1 MTYNSTSVSKVP
13 EGTDNGNL
21 TNDISKRAQIT
32 YYVEISHKLVVK
44 HKKCIISKL
53 SNSTVRYK
61 STQNSACHSLHPI
74 KEEELNLFVEPLINF
89 LLGNCTIFLCISCTK
104 WKPCLHVMKNPM
116 HYGIFVPS
124 FTDFFLI
131 YISLLEIKTIYELW
145 GIVVWCM
152 FV

>member
-61 STQNSACHSLHPI
+61 STHNSPCHSLAHAPHKIHPA
-74 KEEELNLFVEPLINF
+74 
-89 LLGNCTIFLCISCTK
+89 SA
-104 WKPCLHVMKNPM
+104 
-116 HYGIFVPS
+116 
-124 FTDFFLI
+124 
-131 YISLLEIKTIYELW
+131 
-145 GIVVWCM
+145 
-152 FV
+152 

>member
-21 TNDISKRAQIT
+21 TNDLSKRAQIT

-61 STQNSACHSLHPI
+61 STHNSACHSLHPI
-74 KEEELNLFVEPLINF
+74 KSTLHQLNNKRR
-89 LLGNCTIFLCISCTK
+89 N
-104 WKPCLHVMKNPM
+104 
-116 HYGIFVPS
+116 
-124 FTDFFLI
+124 
-131 YISLLEIKTIYELW
+131 
-145 GIVVWCM
+145 
-152 FV
+152 